1 MKSYFPTFRR
11 LFGLDPPLSSGGLRQ
26 FSFASFWPQY
36 TTAAQRRGVLRLIA
50 VAAEENVPLAPL
62 LSAWADSERGV
73 QVHRLRLLVRLM
85 NKGLPLPDAIEQVRG
100 VLSDDQVLAVRI
112 GSQAGTLAST
122 LRWELEN
129 SAPAVSDAA
138 GRIRQ
143 ILWYA
148 ALVAVFCLLLIDFM
162 YVGAIS
168 SWLFPQM
175 RGPFMPE
182 LRSIL
187 SEFSLETTWLFDLA
201 EAFADRLV
209 LFGATILV
217 LFSLLGLWSHLSR
230 KPGRLLRTYVLN
242 PLFKPLRD
250 IRSANMLL
258 HLAGT
263 IAAGRPALGA
273 VSTLARYHY
282 DSVVREQ
289 MLVARND
296 VEQGVNLWSSL
307 VRNKVL
313 SPADAAA
320 LGTCQ
325 PLGNEAWM
333 LSQLA
338 TLKRARAAAWSER
351 VAGWLLPLVVLV
363 MGSFVLFQALAV
375 FGTLN
380 RLIWGLRF

>member
-1 MKSYFPTFRR
+1 
-11 LFGLDPPLSSGGLRQ
+11 
-26 FSFASFWPQY
+26 
-36 TTAAQRRGVLRLIA
+36 VLRLIA

-73 QVHRLRLLVRLM
+73 QVHRLRRVVRLL

-100 VLSDDQVLAVRI
+100 LVSDDDALAVRV
-112 GSQAGTLAST
+112 GSQAGTLATT
-122 LRWELEN
+122 LRTHLSQNDQRFFLANVKLRQAFWYFLLILFIGVFIVTFLQVKIMPEFEKIMSEFGMQPNAFFTASVAL
-129 SAPAVSDAA
+129 ADFVSRYWYFFA
-138 GRIRQ
+138 G
-143 ILWYA
+143 
-148 ALVAVFCLLLIDFM
+148 LLL
-162 YVGAIS
+162 
-168 SWLFPQM
+168 L
-175 RGPFMPE
+175 
-182 LRSIL
+182 
-187 SEFSLETTWLFDLA
+187 
-201 EAFADRLV
+201 
-209 LFGATILV
+209 
-217 LFSLLGLWSHLSR
+217 LLGSFFSR
-230 KPGRLLRTYVLN
+230 KPGRFVRTYILN
-242 PLFKPLRD
+242 PLFKPLQD
-250 IRSANMLL
+250 IRSANMLS

-282 DSVVREQ
+282 DSVARQQ

-296 VEQGVNLWSSL
+296 VEQGANLWTSL

-363 MGSFVLFQALAV
+363 MGSFVLLQALAV

-380 RLIWGLRF
+380 RLIWGLR